1 MEKATMQKAT
11 LEKLAALYSTG
22 VLIAAF
28 WYLSIQI
35 VDTLEFLEMA
45 YG

>member
-1 MEKATMQKAT
+1 MQKAT
-11 LEKLAALYSTG
+11 LEKLAVVYCTG
-22 VLIAAF
+22 VLIAAC
-28 WYLSIQI
+28 WYLSIQV

>member
-1 MEKATMQKAT
+1 MSKSALEIIATTASLT
-11 LEKLAALYSTG
+11 ILVAAC
-22 VLIAAF
+22 

-35 VDTLEFLEMA
+35 QDTLEFLEMA